1 LNLSETFES
10 TIFRCTI
17 MDEDDSQGLLK
28 TVLGFFARKQ
38 PESSAQPASLRSRTR
53 DAWLRTDAYLQHDTD
68 GFGEIDPERLTRTLR
83 ALEDYVQYDSHRES
97 DSVSAPDI
105 RQAPVFQ
112 PLTSCLLT
120 QGYGA
125 ELTPRCGVSK
135 ASGGA
140 QHGRTSES

>member
-1 LNLSETFES
+1 
-10 TIFRCTI
+10 

-68 GFGEIDPERLTRTLR
+68 GFGENDPERLARTLR
-83 ALEDYVQYDSHRES
+83 ALEDYVQYDSDRES
-97 DSVSAPDI
+97 DSVSAPYI

-125 ELTPRCGVSK
+125 ELTPRCAVSK
-135 ASGGA
+135 ASDGA
-140 QHGRTSES
+140 QHDRASES